1 MNFLEQLLAEWYE
14 YTGYFVRSNVRARKR
29 SKGGWDAE
37 LDILA
42 YDPNSGTL
50 LHVET
55 SGDANSWEERKHRFV
70 TKKFMLKR
78 EEYEEILGCRV
89 SNIKKIAVVGYSRST
104 KIDLDWGEGIEVVL
118 IPALMRQIAE
128 KLQSQ
133 KHDQEAVPEGFPIL
147 RAVQTVLAYG
157 T

>member
-1 MNFLEQLLAEWYE
+1 M
-14 YTGYFVRSNVRARKR
+14 
-29 SKGGWDAE
+29 GGWDAE

-42 YDPNSGTL
+42 YDPNSGAL

-55 SGDANSWEERKHRFV
+55 SGDANSWAERKDRFL
-70 TKKFMLKR
+70 TKKFMLER
-78 EEYEEILGCRV
+78 REYEEILGCRI

-104 KIDLDWGEGIEVVL
+104 KIDLDWGKDIEVVL
-118 IPALMRQIAE
+118 IPELMRQIAE
-128 KLQSQ
+128 KLRSQ
-133 KHDQEAVPEGFPIL
+133 KPMQEAVPEGFPIL

>member
-1 MNFLEQLLAEWYE
+1 MNFLEQMLAEWYE
-14 YTGYFVRSNVRARKR
+14 YGGYFVRSNVRARKR
-29 SKGGWDAE
+29 AKGGWDAE

-55 SGDANSWEERKHRFV
+55 SGDANSWEERRQRFLN
-70 TKKFMLKR
+70 KKFMLQR

-89 SNIKKIAVVGYSRST
+89 RRIDKIAVVGYSRST
-104 KIDLDWGEGIEVVL
+104 KTNLDWGKDIRVVL
-118 IPALMRQIAE
+118 IPEFMRQVAD
-128 KLQSQ
+128 KLRSQ
-133 KHDQEAVPEGFPIL
+133 RHMHEAVPEGFPIL